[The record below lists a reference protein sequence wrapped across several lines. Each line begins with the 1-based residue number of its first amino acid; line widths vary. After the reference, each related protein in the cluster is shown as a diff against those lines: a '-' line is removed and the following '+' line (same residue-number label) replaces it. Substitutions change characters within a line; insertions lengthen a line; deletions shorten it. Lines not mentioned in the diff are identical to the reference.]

1 MSIVNRRN
9 AVIGWL
15 TWTVGK
21 RVVAKKA
28 QRVIPSRNGGTG
40 TAKKK
45 VVTSAAMLAA
55 VAGALAVWKAKHGD
69 STDHDSIASEELPGR
84 RVGWRSATPSRPTT
98 RASPP

>member
-69 STDHDSIASEELPGR
+69 STDHDSIASEELPP
-84 RVGWRSATPSRPTT
+84 VDE
-98 RASPP
+98 